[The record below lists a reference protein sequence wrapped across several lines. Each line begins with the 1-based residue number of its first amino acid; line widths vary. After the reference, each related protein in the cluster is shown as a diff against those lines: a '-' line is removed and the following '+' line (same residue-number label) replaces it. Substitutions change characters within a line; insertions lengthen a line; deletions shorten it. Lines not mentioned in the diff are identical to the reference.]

1 MNIFGALVVAG
12 IVVGGMPLI
21 RRYTNRDGDRS
32 KDVYVISAGIA
43 MFLVGL
49 IGQLIGL

>member
-1 MNIFGALVVAG
+1 MNVFGVLVVAG

-21 RRYTNRDGDRS
+21 RRRINRDGDRS
-32 KDVYVISAGIA
+32 KDVYVIGAGVA

-49 IGQLIGL
+49 IGQLVGF